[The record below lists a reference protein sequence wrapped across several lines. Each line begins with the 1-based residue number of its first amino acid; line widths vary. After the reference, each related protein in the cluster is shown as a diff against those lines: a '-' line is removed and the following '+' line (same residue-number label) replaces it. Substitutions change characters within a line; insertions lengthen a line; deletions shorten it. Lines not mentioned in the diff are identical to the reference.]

1 MRLQRLFDDG
11 ATVTY
16 QGQSYQVQGVEEQR
30 YRLCDVPETVAV
42 GDLVLTS
49 NGRNALHLAA
59 LKGLVSE
66 VRFLCTTATL
76 MDQADNDGSTPLR
89 LAAKNGRTA
98 CVALLLERGAAV
110 DKATNRGRTP
120 LRVAALNGH
129 TDCVALLLDRG
140 AAVDKADNSGWTPL
154 YVASGRGQESTARL
168 LLDHGAAV
176 DKADNDGETP
186 LTVAANES
194 MAALLLSRRRPVAE
208 PSATASDTAL
218 LTQALS
224 TTDPTLRDKLRRR
237 LAATRKERP
246 TFEQWLGAAGEEV
259 ARRRLRAEQD
269 FAFEETRLRDEFR
282 ASPAP
287 NPELRA
293 ARRAALQR
301 QSSPAVWAHVVQEEK
316 RRHEAEVSLRRLELE
331 ALRVRHEA
339 FLATLSAEEATKRA
353 LYAEEKHFDCPVCFG
368 SYEGLGWALACG
380 HRFCSVCLIE
390 QAKATRAFF
399 CPTCRGTEA
408 SPRLIHAEHVVDG
421 TRARGS

>member
-1 MRLQRLFDDG
+1 M
-11 ATVTY
+11 
-16 QGQSYQVQGVEEQR
+16 
-30 YRLCDVPETVAV
+30 
-42 GDLVLTS
+42 
-49 NGRNALHLAA
+49 
-59 LKGLVSE
+59 
-66 VRFLCTTATL
+66 
-76 MDQADNDGSTPLR
+76 R
-89 LAAKNGRTA
+89 LAAK
-98 CVALLLERGAAV
+98 
-110 DKATNRGRTP
+110 
-120 LRVAALNGH
+120 NGH

-140 AAVDKADNSGWTPL
+140 AAVDKADNDGRTPL
-154 YVASGRGQESTARL
+154 HGASEEGHESTARL
-168 LLDHGAAV
+168 LLDHGAAVNKADNYGRTPLYGASQGRGHESTARLLLDHGANV

-194 MAALLLSRRRPVAE
+194 MAALLLSRRRAVAE

-399 CPTCRGTEA
+399 CPVCRGTEA